1 MDQLS
6 LFRLFIAIAER
17 GSLVAAS
24 RALAIAPSV
33 ATLGLQRLEEMLGVV
48 LVIRTTRRLSLT
60 PEGERFL
67 ADCRRILM
75 DIEEAIDALSD
86 RGPLRGEIRLT
97 ATNDFGRNTLAP
109 LIDTFMQSNPEVRI
123 ALYLSDSV
131 IDLTES
137 GYDIGLR
144 LGSFGKSRADRQ
156 LLVTGTRQV
165 CASPAYWR
173 KAGKPQ
179 HPLELEQHNCMVLA
193 RPDAPQSIWYFRDD
207 DREFGVRVSGDRTA
221 NEGATLRSWAIAGA
235 GVILKSSIDIID
247 DVAHGRLVPVLSGFE
262 LAEGH
267 DYNLYAITPAGR
279 RQSRRVK
286 ALVDFLRQQLATP

>member
-67 ADCRRILM
+67 ADCRRILT
-75 DIEEAIDALSD
+75 DIEEAVDALSD

-131 IDLTES
+131 VDLAES

-156 LLVTGTRQV
+156 LLIAGTRQV

-173 KAGKPQ
+173 KAGQPQ
-179 HPLELEQHNCMVLA
+179 HPLELEKHNCMVLA

-247 DVAHGRLVPVLSGFE
+247 DVAQGRLVPVLAGFE
-262 LAEGH
+262 LGEGH
-267 DYNLYAITPAGR
+267 DYNLYAITSAGR

-286 ALVDFLRQQLATP
+286 ALVDFLREQLATA